1 MALLYITEYSNAA
14 QSDGVPIQAGQ
25 EPALVYQTPVVIG
38 AGSLQSALFNAGTRF
53 VRVHAD
59 VICSVAFGISPTAVA
74 QTQNRMAANQTE
86 FFGVPP
92 GGAHR
97 LAVIAST

>member
-1 MALLYITEYSNAA
+1 MALLYITEYKNAA
-14 QSDGVPIQAGQ
+14 MSDGVAVQAGQ
-25 EPALVYQTPVVIG
+25 EPGLYQTPVVIG
-38 AGSLQSALFNAGTRF
+38 VGSLQSALFHTDTRF
-53 VRVHAD
+53 IRVHTDA
-59 VICSVAFGISPTAVA
+59 ICSIACAVNPTAIA

-92 GGAHR
+92 GGTHR